1 MSTTPRFSTGTTL
14 LMEMMEF
21 ASFPKGTERYIR
33 RSLDIGLS
41 RRDAVNWWSRNEAEE
56 VLIRA
61 QQQAYR
67 RLDEIRDLMPGES
80 RVQGTPALMAPL
92 VEVSAFDLCQG
103 WLIGFGP
110 YRFLYERLLGAAIR
124 PWLPAAFSAAAMLPQ
139 IQPEDRLALLRSLGE
154 EAISCAGWS
163 TREPKFI
170 PEWVEKV
177 EPAIDA

>member
-1 MSTTPRFSTGTTL
+1 MSTTPRFSTGTAV

-41 RRDAVNWWSRNEAEE
+41 RRDAVSWWSRNEAEA

-61 QQQAYR
+61 QLEAYR
-67 RLDEIRDLMPGES
+67 RLDEIRDLIPGES
-80 RVQGTPALMAPL
+80 RVQRTPALMVPL
-92 VEVSAFDLCQG
+92 VEVSAFDLCHG
-103 WLIGFGP
+103 WLIGFP
-110 YRFLYERLLGAAIR
+110 AYRFLYERLLGAAIR

-139 IQPEDRLALLRSLGE
+139 IQPEDRLVLLRSLGE
-154 EAISCAGWS
+154 ETIACTAWS
-163 TREPKFI
+163 PREPMFI

-177 EPAIDA
+177 ENVIDA

>member
-1 MSTTPRFSTGTTL
+1 MTTKPRFSAGTSV

-21 ASFPKGTERYIR
+21 ATFSKGTERYIR

-41 RRDAVNWWSRNEAEE
+41 RRDAVTWWSRNDAEA

-61 QQQAYR
+61 QVDAYR
-67 RLDEIRDLMPGES
+67 RLDDIRTQLLQHVGTH
-80 RVQGTPALMAPL
+80 GTPAFMANL
-92 VEVSAFDLCQG
+92 VEVTGFDLCHG
-103 WLIGFGP
+103 WLAGFSA

-124 PWLPAAFSAAAMLPQ
+124 PWLPAAFTAAAMLPQ
-139 IQPEDRLALLRSLGE
+139 IEPEDRLALLRSLSE
-154 EAISCAGWS
+154 EVIACTLWS
-163 TREPKFI
+163 RREPTFV